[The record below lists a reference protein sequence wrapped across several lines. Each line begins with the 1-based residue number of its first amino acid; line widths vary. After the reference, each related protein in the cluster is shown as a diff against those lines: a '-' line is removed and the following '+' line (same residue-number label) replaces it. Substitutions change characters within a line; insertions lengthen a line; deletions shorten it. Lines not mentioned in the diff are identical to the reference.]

1 MKAWLWLMGTMS
13 VLLLAG
19 CENTVQGFGKDM
31 QSMGEKIQK
40 SDTTS
45 SEHSHGS

>member
-1 MKAWLWLMGTMS
+1 MKAWLWLAGMVS

-31 QSMGEKIQK
+31 QNMGEKIQK

-45 SEHSHGS
+45 SQQPNKS